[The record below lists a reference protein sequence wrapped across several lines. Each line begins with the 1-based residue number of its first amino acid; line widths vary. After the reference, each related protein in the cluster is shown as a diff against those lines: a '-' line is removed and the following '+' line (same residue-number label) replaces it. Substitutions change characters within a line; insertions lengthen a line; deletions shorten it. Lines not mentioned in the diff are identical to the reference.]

1 MPLNLDDIDDP
12 NVTVT
17 EYIVMQPKR
26 IHNEKMGNLA
36 DDLQKSLLSGNYNVQ
51 SQLSEIEAASKEEE
65 TNIIPVGGRMKL
77 KKLDTRGGGA
87 ENTKKELEEN
97 QKKGNPLKRTLSGDA
112 NEYIVEEK
120 WVWYQVSGV
129 EYQVLGIGDAERYQ
143 WC

>member
-36 DDLQKSLLSGNYNVQ
+36 EDLQKSLLSGNYNVQ

-87 ENTKKELEEN
+87 ENMKKELEEN

-120 WVWYQVSGV
+120 
-129 EYQVLGIGDAERYQ
+129 
-143 WC
+143 